1 MKALRVGTN
10 AGTRGDRFGAAPHAH
25 PPHSHRLY
33 RPPKPVFHT
42 SATWGHFHPTHLRW
56 RTAPAPFRVGAAA
69 RGQPHTHSFE
79 RARAT
84 SCSARA
90 LGFFEQH
97 ISCTARSSSTIDA
110 PRARAVC
117 GEAQTLA
124 DSRMVSC
131 WWQQTAE
138 RARAAAAAAHDDADR
153 TRTQRACWHESA
165 VVPLLATSSQALRTM
180 TKSDCSHRSCAGHV

>member
-1 MKALRVGTN
+1 MKALPGGCF

-25 PPHSHRLY
+25 PRPSIQNNPLACTQTRTRMHLGHS
-33 RPPKPVFHT
+33 
-42 SATWGHFHPTHLRW
+42 HPTHLRW

-69 RGQPHTHSFE
+69 RGQAHTHSFE

-90 LGFFEQH
+90 LGFFKQH

-110 PRARAVC
+110 SGGRAVC

-124 DSRMVSC
+124 DSRTVSC
-131 WWQQTAE
+131 WRQQTAE
-138 RARAAAAAAHDDADR
+138 RARAAAAAAHDDASY
-153 TRTQRACWHESA
+153 TRSLRACCYESA
-165 VVPLLATSSQALRTM
+165 RPCGAPPTLPRHH
-180 TKSDCSHRSCAGHV
+180 KRCAP

>member
-1 MKALRVGTN
+1 MKA
-10 AGTRGDRFGAAPHAH
+10 TRDDPQPKLGGKHVGAAPHFGCRVGVCVD
-25 PPHSHRLY
+25 HSM
-33 RPPKPVFHT
+33 KPVFHT

-69 RGQPHTHSFE
+69 RGQAHTHSFE

-90 LGFFEQH
+90 LGFFKQH

-110 PRARAVC
+110 SGGRAVC

-124 DSRMVSC
+124 DSRTVSC
-131 WWQQTAE
+131 WRQQTAE
-138 RARAAAAAAHDDADR
+138 RARAAAAAAHDDASY
-153 TRTQRACWHESA
+153 TRSLRACCYESA
-165 VVPLLATSSQALRTM
+165 RPCPSLPRHH
-180 TKSDCSHRSCAGHV
+180 KRCAP